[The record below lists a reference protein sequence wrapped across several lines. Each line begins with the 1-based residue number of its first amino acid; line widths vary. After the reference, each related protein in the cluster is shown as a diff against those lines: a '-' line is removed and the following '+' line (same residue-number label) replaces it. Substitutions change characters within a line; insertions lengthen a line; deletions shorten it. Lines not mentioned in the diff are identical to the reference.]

1 MLTMAV
7 LWAKLSPLPRRWK
20 SAITVSP
27 GPKHY
32 AILLN
37 YGLNGLKA
45 VGDIV
50 DVPRQ
55 VLCSP
60 HLCSG
65 QDFAHVSLNLPS
77 LALPELLV

>member
-1 MLTMAV
+1 MLTMAI

-32 AILLN
+32 AVLLN

-55 VLCSP
+55 FCAVPISAPARTLHTC
-60 HLCSG
+60 H
-65 QDFAHVSLNLPS
+65 
-77 LALPELLV
+77 